1 MTILLGILG
10 ALLVLA
16 LILKVANPLPSH
28 DGDPKDLP
36 LPKATSA
43 IVQHLDEMAAEH
55 PGETG
60 LHLLPTGIDAFAMR
74 LALVQSAQQSIDAR
88 YYIWE
93 GDLSGKMLLS
103 EIIKAADRG
112 VRVRLLIDDNPT
124 AGLDPM
130 WAAVTSHPNIN
141 VKLFNPLV
149 IRKPRVANYLF
160 DFLRL
165 NRRMHN
171 KSFTV
176 DGTATIIGG
185 RNVGDEYFD
194 AKSEG
199 LFIDLDALAFGAI
212 LDAEEKDFE
221 RYWTSEPA
229 FPAEKILSPVNAD
242 AINALR
248 NPVYEDAGLAR
259 NYRVAADE
267 AIATLAF
274 KSPEDLITWAPVQLV
289 SDNPDKALNK
299 AAESDL
305 LAYKI
310 APLIQSAQTRFDLVS
325 GYFVPSTQGTK
336 LLTDLAHKNVPVRV
350 VTNSVGVTDVPV
362 VHAGYAPYRPE
373 LIQAG
378 VKLYEAQPA
387 DQAPGDKTSG
397 NDAPKTSR
405 AGSGPDFG
413 TRFSGGGES
422 VHAKTFAIDD
432 KILFVGS
439 FNFDPRSALLNCE
452 MGFII
457 QSPELAQALTN
468 AMNERV
474 DEHAYRVTEDADG
487 KLNWIDQTA
496 GRTTT
501 YTTEPNT
508 TAFERGMVWFLSK
521 LPIEWLL

>member
-1 MTILLGILG
+1 MTILLGIIG
-10 ALLVLA
+10 ALVVLA
-16 LILKVANPLPSH
+16 IILKIANPLPSH

-36 LPKATSA
+36 LPQATSA

-74 LALVQSAQQSIDAR
+74 LALVQSAEQSIDVR

-130 WAAVTSHPNIN
+130 WSAVNSHPNIA

-221 RYWTSEPA
+221 RYWTSEPS
-229 FPAEKILSPVNAD
+229 FPAEKILSAVDAD
-242 AINALR
+242 TIKPFR
-248 NPVYEDAGLAR
+248 NPVYEDADLAGD
-259 NYRVAADE
+259 YRTAADE

-274 KSPEDLITWAPVQLV
+274 QSPEDLITWAPVQLV
-289 SDNPDKALNK
+289 SDNPDKALDK
-299 AAESDL
+299 AAETDL

-310 APLIQSAQTRFDLVS
+310 APLIQSAQHRFDLVS
-325 GYFVPSTQGTK
+325 GYFVPSKQGTK
-336 LLTDLAHKNVPVRV
+336 LLKDLAEKKVAVRV
-350 VTNSVGVTDVPV
+350 VTNSVAVTDVPI
-362 VHAGYAPYRPE
+362 VHAGYSPYRPE
-373 LIQAG
+373 LVQAG
-378 VKLYEAQPA
+378 VELYEAQPVPR
-387 DQAPGDKTSG
+387 APGDKTKDD
-397 NDAPKTSR
+397 DASKTAR
-405 AGSGPDFG
+405 AGSGPNFG

-457 QSPELAQALTN
+457 QSPELAQALTEAIN
-468 AMNERV
+468 ARAA
-474 DEHAYRVTEDADG
+474 EHAYRVTEGPDG
-487 KLNWIDQTA
+487 NLNWVDQTA

-501 YTTEPNT
+501 YTTEPDT
-508 TAFERGMVWFLSK
+508 TGFDRFMVWFLSK